1 MQTDPVFLGVD
12 VSKVELVVASHGP
25 SRSLARVCND
35 VVSIEAWLSTVP
47 RPACIA
53 MESTGRYHG
62 LLARLASAAGFL
74 VYVLNAA
81 DLYFYAQQQGTR
93 AKTDRLDAQRIADYL
108 AEHHRRL
115 HPWQSTDSVHY
126 RVQGVLQ
133 RRARVVKHQEAIRQC
148 LRDAPELAG
157 PAGQLHDEFE
167 RFLREVDRHLEQ
179 LVASDERLLQGCR
192 RLRTIPGIGAQTST
206 LLAALLSRIPFANA
220 DALVAFCGL
229 DPRAVD
235 SGTKRGRRRLTKRG
249 PALLRRQL
257 WLAAFAGTRTAAL
270 KPLYEQL
277 RQRGFAS
284 TEAVVILAR
293 KLLRVAFAVWRS
305 DGGFKQELLAPRT

>member
-1 MQTDPVFLGVD
+1 MQTDPVFVGVD
-12 VSKVELVVASHGP
+12 VAKAELVVARHGQ
-25 SRSLARVCND
+25 SRALERVRND
-35 VVSIEAWLSTVP
+35 AASIEAWLATVP
-47 RPACIA
+47 RQARIA

-62 LLARLASAAGFL
+62 LLARLASAAGFI

-93 AKTDRLDAQRIADYL
+93 AKTDRLDAERIADYL

-115 HPWQSTDSVHY
+115 HPWQSTDSVQY
-126 RVQGVLQ
+126 RVHSLLQ
-133 RRARVVKHQEAIRQC
+133 RRAKVVKHQEAIRQC
-148 LRDAPELAG
+148 LRDAPELAT
-157 PAGQLHDEFE
+157 AGQRLQDEFE
-167 RFLREVDRHLEQ
+167 RFLHQVDHDLEQ
-179 LVASDERLLQGCR
+179 LVASDEQLCEGCR
-192 RLRTIPGIGAQTST
+192 RLRSIPGVGAQTST
-206 LLAALLSRIPFANA
+206 LLAALLGRIPFANA

-249 PALLRRQL
+249 PALLRRQM

-270 KPLYEQL
+270 KPIYQQL
-277 RQRGFAS
+277 RQRGFAT

-293 KLLRVAFAVWRS
+293 KLLRIAFAIWRS
-305 DGGFKQELLAPRT
+305 NDGFKQELLAHKT

>member
-133 RRARVVKHQEAIRQC
+133 RRARVVKHQEAFRQC

>member
-1 MQTDPVFLGVD
+1 MQIDPIFLGVD
-12 VSKVELVVASHGP
+12 VAKAELVVARHGQC
-25 SRSLARVCND
+25 RALERVRND
-35 VVSIEAWLSTVP
+35 PASIETWLGTVP

-62 LLARLASAAGFL
+62 LLARLASAAGFA
-74 VYVLNAA
+74 VYVLNAR
-81 DLYFYAQQQGTR
+81 DLYFYAKQQGMR

-108 AEHHRRL
+108 AEHQRRL
-115 HPWQSTDSVHY
+115 HAWHSTESVQY
-126 RVQGVLQ
+126 RVQSLLQ
-133 RRARVVKHQEAIRQC
+133 RRARVVKHQQAIRQC
-148 LRDAPELAG
+148 LRDAPELAA
-157 PAGQLHDEFE
+157 AGRPLHEEFE
-167 RFLREVDRHLEQ
+167 RFLNQVDRHLEQ

-192 RLRTIPGIGAQTST
+192 RLRTIPGVGAQTST
-206 LLAALLSRIPFANA
+206 LLGALLSRVPFTNA

-270 KPLYEQL
+270 KPIYEQL
-277 RQRGFAS
+277 RKKGFAS

-293 KLLRVAFAVWRS
+293 KLLRIAFAIWRS
-305 DGGFKQELLAPRT
+305 NHGFKQELLVART

>member
-1 MQTDPVFLGVD
+1 MQTDPVFVGVD

-25 SRSLARVCND
+25 SRSLAHVRND
-35 VVSIEAWLSTVP
+35 VASIEAWLNTLP
-47 RPACIA
+47 QPACIA

-62 LLARLASAAGFL
+62 LLARLASAAGFM

-93 AKTDRLDAQRIADYL
+93 AKTDRLDAQRIADYI

-148 LRDAPELAG
+148 LRDAPELAAAG
-157 PAGQLHDEFE
+157 GQLHKEFE

-192 RLRTIPGIGAQTST
+192 RLRTIPGVGAQTST

-257 WLAAFAGTRTAAL
+257 WLAAFAATRTAAL

-277 RQRGFAS
+277 RQKGFAS

-293 KLLRVAFAVWRS
+293 KLLRIAFAVWRS
-305 DGGFKQELLAPRT
+305 NDSFKAELLRART